1 MLILSNSSLPRP
13 LTLFRFLS
21 VITRSKGID
30 YAQMLYRHNIRLFT
44 DGHSAII
51 HILLRLV
58 NTASTCSWVYGRAY
72 FVIYTFSRQAAW
84 RTRIC
89 ASLGLRKKF
98 KTLFIRD
105 DIIGGLTVAREA
117 RFNIAIVYIQPSF
130 WFTTLFDLSKQFLG
144 LEGSISKWTLK
155 KHLMNEPRY

>member
-58 NTASTCSWVYGRAY
+58 NTASTFSWVYGRAY
-72 FVIYTFSRQAAW
+72 FVTAVIYTFSRQAA
-84 RTRIC
+84 
-89 ASLGLRKKF
+89 
-98 KTLFIRD
+98 
-105 DIIGGLTVAREA
+105 
-117 RFNIAIVYIQPSF
+117 
-130 WFTTLFDLSKQFLG
+130 
-144 LEGSISKWTLK
+144 
-155 KHLMNEPRY
+155 